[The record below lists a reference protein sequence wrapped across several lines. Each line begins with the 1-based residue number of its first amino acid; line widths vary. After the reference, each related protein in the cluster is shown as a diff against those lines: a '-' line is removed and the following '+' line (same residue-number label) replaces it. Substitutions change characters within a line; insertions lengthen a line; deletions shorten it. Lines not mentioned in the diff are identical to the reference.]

1 MKKNEIE
8 FQDNS
13 ISIKTKPL
21 LDRKQSQD
29 KKGENKKSSFYDG
42 ALSQLKKSIL
52 EASQHQQFDKHPSL
66 QELYDS
72 LALMSPQQKCH
83 QLLKSVQ
90 EQEVQEIQAILDHF
104 NTISPKPKIREIYD
118 QKQQTIL
125 HISCFKNLP
134 TAVEQI
140 LIYEKD
146 NSKIEEFNTWI
157 NLKNKDSF
165 TGVHFAAYVG
175 SLETLEI
182 LKKFGAD
189 LKVKN
194 DQGQNALSIAAQGD
208 QVSAMVWLYLQGLSY
223 TEKDEKGGTPLHW
236 ATYYG
241 SEFAVQFLL
250 SWLQKTKEG
259 KKIINQQDTEGMTP
273 LHLAAMTGNQRIAKK
288 LLYKGSQKNI
298 RDKRNQTPAQTA
310 LENEYEII
318 YKILETNNCLLEFL
332 NIRTSYKP
340 ASISWSQICSF
351 FIIYFYCMIGSV
363 LFVYPFFNKDEWLQY
378 LSIASFLIGLIFYF
392 LTMFINPG
400 YVQKND
406 DSRKLFQLLTQYE
419 PWELCPEC
427 QIHKPQR
434 SRHCEFCSRCVIVY
448 DHHCP
453 WLNNCIGAK
462 NYPFFICF
470 IVTIFINLIHL
481 IILNAIFLA
490 DNYRSCNNCLP
501 NPHYPWFN
509 NINNLEALDI
519 SKICIQASILILC
532 ALFLFPLSYLIYVQ
546 MDNLFRNITTFEK
559 YRQEEQT
566 NVQGSKD
573 KKSQQTIDSTSTVKS
588 LESHNLQCS
597 NCIKMCCKNSKN
609 TQYQI

>member
-8 FQDNS
+8 FQDSS
-13 ISIKTKPL
+13 ISIKRQPL
-21 LDRKQSQD
+21 LNRKQSQD
-29 KKGENKKSSFYDG
+29 RKDGLGKSSYRDDPLG
-42 ALSQLKKSIL
+42 QLKKSIL
-52 EASQHQQFDKHPSL
+52 EASAHQQFDQHPSL

-72 LALMSPQQKCH
+72 LALMSLEQKCH

-90 EQEVQEIQAILDHF
+90 EQEVQEILAILDHF
-104 NTISPKPKIREIYD
+104 NTISPRPKLKNIYD

-134 TAVEQI
+134 TAVERI
-140 LIYEKD
+140 LMYEKA
-146 NSKIEEFNTWI
+146 NSTIEEFNNWI

-165 TGVHFAAYVG
+165 ASVHFAAYAG
-175 SLETLEI
+175 SIETLEI
-182 LKKFGAD
+182 LKKYGAD
-189 LKVKN
+189 TKVKN
-194 DQGQNALSIAAQGD
+194 QQGQNALSIAAQGD

-223 TEKDEKGGTPLHW
+223 TEQDEKGGTPLHW

-288 LLYKGSQKNI
+288 LLYKGSQKSL
-298 RDKRNQTPAQTA
+298 RDIKNQTPAQTA
-310 LENEYEII
+310 LDNGYDII
-318 YKILETNNCLLEFL
+318 YKILETNNCLMEFL
-332 NIRTSYKP
+332 NIRASYKP

-351 FIIYFYCMIGSV
+351 FLIYFYCMIGSV
-363 LFVYPFFNKDEWLQY
+363 IFVYPFFDTDTWLQY
-378 LSIASFLIGLIFYF
+378 LSIASFLIGLVFYF
-392 LTMFINPG
+392 LTMYISPG
-400 YVQKND
+400 YVEKND
-406 DSRKLFQLLTQYE
+406 DSRKLFSLLTQYE

-427 QIHKPQR
+427 QIHKPLR

-462 NYPFFICF
+462 NYPYFICF
-470 IVTIFINLIHL
+470 ILTIFINLIHL
-481 IILNAIFLA
+481 IILNAIFLIHYYPA
-490 DNYRSCNNCLP
+490 NLN

-509 NINNLEALDI
+509 NVTNLKALDI
-519 SKICIQASILILC
+519 SKICVQSSILILC
-532 ALFLFPLSYLIYVQ
+532 ILFLFPLAYLIYVQ

-566 NVQGSKD
+566 NVQGSKE
-573 KKSQQTIDSTSTVKS
+573 KKSQQSIESTSSIKS
-588 LESHNLQCS
+588 QVQHNISCS
-597 NCIKMCCKNSKN
+597 NCIEMCCNNSKN
-609 TQYQI
+609 TSFQI